1 MIDSY
6 SWILFTL
13 LRVVN
18 DMEKYFFFTTE
29 DQIGMTQNWIC
40 TLTKLFE
47 NQSIGNRFVGKL
59 D

>member
-1 MIDSY
+1 MTWKNI
-6 SWILFTL
+6 
-13 LRVVN
+13 
-18 DMEKYFFFTTE
+18 FFTTE